1 MRKLLFSL
9 VIICNALIVHAQ
21 WPEFNRAHPVS
32 CQWPAYNYQAH
43 GFFENV
49 FVNDDAFNY
58 YDGYLVFGNGVL
70 CHPDSVDNY
79 TRCFSAKTN
88 SNGDMVWWNRYDDA
102 TTDENEQW
110 FNYYNGTTGGMI
122 ENHNGSLMSIFT
134 TFVGGNEFNGDTRN
148 YLVQLNSDAEIVEQH
163 LVDSSLAGYSFH
175 GLIEDLTDSSYVTYG
190 WHMDSLDV
198 INNTEPDAFLLKMDS
213 LGNHIWQSSYT
224 GTFGTYPGGVVKAQD
239 GGFWVCANTPG
250 FEDCS
255 DGFFQNSDLV
265 LIKTDEF
272 GNEVG
277 RLVMGGSCGKEV
289 ATVYEYEEDKLIL
302 AGRLTN
308 EINDPD
314 GMFAGFYYTTLIEQ
328 LSNDIL
334 IETTVKKEYLP
345 TYNGDFVDL
354 HVIPNTGYLIVCD
367 NQLTTAQGSG
377 PDWRWMGGL
386 LMLDMNRD
394 SLWFRKYS
402 YYNNFPETNTTLPAR
417 HYLLDSKPT
426 PDGGFVCS
434 GFIDQQNSD
443 PNPFLLTPW
452 IFKVDSMGCIEP
464 GCQYVNVEE
473 IVVGLENT
481 ISVFPNPARDQV
493 KLNFTFPEN
502 YVPNNQNE
510 IVIIDM
516 QGREVLRENIFLL
529 ATSSNTIEINISSLS
544 SGMYTLHWLSN
555 NAWLDSSK
563 IVVE

>member
-1 MRKLLFSL
+1 MKNFCFLFL
-9 VIICNALIVHAQ
+9 IALSYKTFAQ
-21 WPEFNRAHPVS
+21 WPEFNQAHPVS

-49 FVNDDAFNY
+49 FVVDISPNF
-58 YDGYLVFGNGVL
+58 YDGYISFGRGNL
-70 CHPDSVDNY
+70 CNPDSCVDYSRN
-79 TRCFSAKTN
+79 FSAKCN
-88 SNGDMVWWNRYDDA
+88 ENGDLMWWNRYDNPEFDLGE
-102 TTDENEQW
+102 DW
-110 FNYYNGTTGGMI
+110 FGNYANRGGMVM
-122 ENHNGSLMSIFT
+122 NNNGEIVSMFSTKQELGQLDS
-134 TFVGGNEFNGDTRN
+134 VRN
-148 YLVQLNSDAEIVEQH
+148 YIVKIDPFGDLIEQH
-163 LVDSSLAGYSFH
+163 LVDSSFARYSFS
-175 GLIEDLTDSSYVTYG
+175 GLIEDLSDSTYVAHG
-190 WHMDSLDV
+190 WYMDSLDV
-198 INNTEPDAFLLKMDS
+198 INNNEPDAFLLKLDS
-213 LGNHIWQSSYT
+213 LGNHIWQKEYSDTY
-224 GTFGTYPGGVVKAQD
+224 GTYDVIKAMD
-239 GGFWVCANTPG
+239 GGFWLCANTPG

-255 DGFFQNSDLV
+255 DGFFQNNDFI

-272 GNEVG
+272 GIEEN
-277 RLVMGGSCGKEV
+277 RITFGGSCSNEI
-289 ATVYEYEEDKLIL
+289 AAIYEYEYDKVIL

-308 EINDPD
+308 EENDPD
-314 GMFAGFYYTTLIEQ
+314 AMFAGYYYSTLIEQ
-328 LSNDIL
+328 QPNEVLV
-334 IETTVKKEYLP
+334 ETTARKEYLP

-354 HVIPNTGYLIVCD
+354 HVIPNVGYLIVCD

-377 PDWRWMGGL
+377 PEWRWMGGM
-386 LMLDMNRD
+386 LMLDANRD

-402 YYNNFPETNTTLPAR
+402 YYNNFPGTGLDYPAR

-434 GFIDQQNSD
+434 GYIDQRISD
-443 PNPFLLTPW
+443 PNPYLLTPW
-452 IFKVDSMGCIEP
+452 IFKVDSMGCLEP

-481 ISVFPNPARDQV
+481 ITVFPNPTHDQV

-502 YVPNNQNE
+502 YFPNNQNE

-516 QGREVLRENIFLL
+516 QGRAVLRMNIFLF
-529 ATSSNTIEINISSLS
+529 ANSSNTVEINISSLS

>member
-1 MRKLLFSL
+1 MKNFCFLFL
-9 VIICNALIVHAQ
+9 IALSYKTFAQ
-21 WPEFNRAHPVS
+21 WPEFNQAHPVS

-49 FVNDDAFNY
+49 FVVDISPNF
-58 YDGYLVFGNGVL
+58 YDGYISFGRGNL
-70 CHPDSVDNY
+70 CHPDSCVDYSRN
-79 TRCFSAKTN
+79 FSAKCN
-88 SNGDMVWWNRYDDA
+88 ENGDLMWWNRYDNPEFDLVE
-102 TTDENEQW
+102 DW
-110 FNYYNGTTGGMI
+110 FGNYANRGGMVM
-122 ENHNGSLMSIFT
+122 NNNGEIVSMFSTKQELGQLDS
-134 TFVGGNEFNGDTRN
+134 VRN
-148 YLVQLNSDAEIVEQH
+148 YIVKIDPFGDLIEQH
-163 LVDSSLAGYSFH
+163 LVDSSFARYSFS
-175 GLIEDLTDSSYVTYG
+175 GLIEDLSDSTYVAHG
-190 WHMDSLDV
+190 WYMDSLDV
-198 INNTEPDAFLLKMDS
+198 INNNEPDAFLLKLDS
-213 LGNHIWQSSYT
+213 LGNHIWQKEYSDTY
-224 GTFGTYPGGVVKAQD
+224 GTYDVIKAMD
-239 GGFWVCANTPG
+239 GGFWLCANTPG

-255 DGFFQNSDLV
+255 DGFFQNNDFI

-272 GNEVG
+272 GIEEN
-277 RLVMGGSCGKEV
+277 RITFGGSCSNEI
-289 ATVYEYEEDKLIL
+289 AAIYEYEYDKVIL

-308 EINDPD
+308 EENDPD
-314 GMFAGFYYTTLIEQ
+314 AMFAGYYYSTLIEQ
-328 LSNDIL
+328 QPNEVLV
-334 IETTVKKEYLP
+334 ETTARKEYLP

-354 HVIPNTGYLIVCD
+354 HVIPNVGYLIVCD

-377 PDWRWMGGL
+377 PEWRWMGGM
-386 LMLDMNRD
+386 LMLDANRD

-402 YYNNFPETNTTLPAR
+402 YYNNFPGTGLDYPAR

-434 GFIDQQNSD
+434 GYIDQRISD
-443 PNPFLLTPW
+443 PNPYLLTPW
-452 IFKVDSMGCIEP
+452 IFKVDSMGCLEP

-481 ISVFPNPARDQV
+481 ITVFPNPTHDQV

-502 YVPNNQNE
+502 YFPNNQNE

-516 QGREVLRENIFLL
+516 QGRAVLRMNIFLF
-529 ATSSNTIEINISSLS
+529 ANSSNTVEINISSLS

>member
-1 MRKLLFSL
+1 MKNFCFLFL
-9 VIICNALIVHAQ
+9 IALSYKTFAQ
-21 WPEFNRAHPVS
+21 WPEFNQAHPVS

-49 FVNDDAFNY
+49 FVVDISPNF
-58 YDGYLVFGNGVL
+58 YDGYISFGRGNL
-70 CHPDSVDNY
+70 CHPDSCVDYSRN
-79 TRCFSAKTN
+79 FSAKCN
-88 SNGDMVWWNRYDDA
+88 ENGDLMWWNRYDNPEFDLGE
-102 TTDENEQW
+102 DW
-110 FNYYNGTTGGMI
+110 FGNYANRGGMVM
-122 ENHNGSLMSIFT
+122 NNNGEIVSMFSTKQELGQLDS
-134 TFVGGNEFNGDTRN
+134 VRN
-148 YLVQLNSDAEIVEQH
+148 YIVKIDPFGDLIEQH
-163 LVDSSLAGYSFH
+163 LVDSSFARYSFS
-175 GLIEDLTDSSYVTYG
+175 GLIEDLSDSTYVAHG
-190 WHMDSLDV
+190 WYMDSLDV
-198 INNTEPDAFLLKMDS
+198 INNNEPDAFLLKLDS
-213 LGNHIWQSSYT
+213 LGNHIWQKEYSDTY
-224 GTFGTYPGGVVKAQD
+224 GTYDVIKAMD
-239 GGFWVCANTPG
+239 GGFWLCANTPG

-255 DGFFQNSDLV
+255 DGFFQNNDFI

-272 GNEVG
+272 GIEEN
-277 RLVMGGSCGKEV
+277 RITFGGSCSNEI
-289 ATVYEYEEDKLIL
+289 AAIYEYEYDKVIL

-308 EINDPD
+308 EENDPD
-314 GMFAGFYYTTLIEQ
+314 AMFAGYYYSTLIEQ
-328 LSNDIL
+328 QPNEVLV
-334 IETTVKKEYLP
+334 ETTARKEYLP

-354 HVIPNTGYLIVCD
+354 HVIPNVGYLIVCD

-377 PDWRWMGGL
+377 PEWRWMGGM
-386 LMLDMNRD
+386 LMLDANRD

-402 YYNNFPETNTTLPAR
+402 YYNNFPGTGLDYPAR

-434 GFIDQQNSD
+434 GYIDQRISD
-443 PNPFLLTPW
+443 PNPYLLTPW
-452 IFKVDSMGCIEP
+452 IFKVDSMGCLEP

-481 ISVFPNPARDQV
+481 ITVFPNPTHDQV

-502 YVPNNQNE
+502 YFPNNQNE

-516 QGREVLRENIFLL
+516 QGRAVLRMNIFLF
-529 ATSSNTIEINISSLS
+529 ANSSNTVEINISSLS